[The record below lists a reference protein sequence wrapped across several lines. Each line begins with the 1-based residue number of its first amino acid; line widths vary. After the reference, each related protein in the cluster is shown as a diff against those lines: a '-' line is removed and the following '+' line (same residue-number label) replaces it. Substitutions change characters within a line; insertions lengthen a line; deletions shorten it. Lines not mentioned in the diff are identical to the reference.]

1 MKAYKIIIALI
12 IAFFG
17 ITISV
22 YADCRGSEDDPCID
36 YIKAD
41 REEGRITCPVLN
53 ENEDI
58 ADPVRTLLLDQDK
71 KEYIDGVNLNEKI
84 LLKREEMKVFVKGK
98 MYGTAFFGIKRDKK
112 RYSINY
118 TATDILYFY
127 WNNSTTKNQF
137 KTHDGKDFSNER
149 KEKKIYTLS
158 ATEDS
163 LVVDDLKKEGYNE
176 NRNVNYLHIYY
187 VVKFEEKPAGDG
199 ETRTYYLRT
208 QEVTIPFYKCEG
220 GKIAMDTL
228 NNPRIGEFGQDVF
241 GVYGTDGVLPINIKN
256 ESVPTLWE
264 NIAQKTLWQVRNA
277 DSDNDYREVGNYS
290 RKAEDEKY
298 GMSYQYQ
305 TSQLNTEKVKI
316 GDEYDLRR
324 LNYKSDI
331 VNCPSNTVRVKIMPK
346 VFLPSFDNKIDT
358 FICGTNN
365 NKAGANEYIII
376 HGQKVRTDDLYN
388 ESAYGVEYQW
398 EYKINNQQWKP
409 LPFGSNSNSD
419 LKLEEDELTN
429 YTEANKSSRWNLYL
443 KQEELKAG
451 VSYKFR
457 QKVILNKFNGTVVYA
472 DESDENSVIRIR
484 QYDKLFKED
493 FYLTPMQPI
502 CQGTV
507 GNANVEVQFLNTKPS
522 NNYNYFQSGTTE
534 GFKISYDLQNT
545 GNTGQI
551 IGTHMNEQVELTA
564 ESNIPVIVTVSDA
577 CADSIKLFDT
587 IRMKPTPIFNA
598 QHIVGMNC
606 STVKQN
612 EQTVIMVVQGQ
623 TNAQIKISSLDSAFS
638 KSTYYIAVGSTT
650 ETGNIEYGDKKTID
664 KNNGFMIP
672 AGQGTYVRFT
682 KETNGCESEPVVC
695 ALRFC
700 NAWNN
705 SIGIGSAKTNETRIC
720 WEEGNPEILSKTLS
734 GAYGKDTYSYE
745 WKYSEDNKS
754 WTIIE
759 GQNGETLPK
768 DVIKPNNNVYYILRE
783 VTSTMGTT
791 QTLSASNKVEVRYYN
806 KPQAKITANG
816 KTQSIFICYGD
827 TVTLDIQDTMYVADE
842 GAQMEYNLCY
852 RDENNQYNM
861 IGEWGSISQIIK
873 SNLKKDTTLYGAI
886 RMCGDTIYTEGISI
900 SVGPQLDKFPVTYGI
915 CKIKGDSVKV
925 SLPTMTGNTYNFIY
939 NGKVYDDKTSS
950 IYIKLPQTGDASYK
964 VMVTNGNCATTVNQ
978 TLAATD
984 MLDRPA
990 KYPLVIESGE
1000 IDNGKTCAG
1009 EELTIKS
1016 NTIDERKD
1024 LTKIYTWFEDKTQL
1038 KEESTSAS
1046 LKYASSKTGV
1056 KSNVIRRT
1064 QYYVEE
1070 KGSSALCY
1078 TSYDTITVETFAK
1091 PKAGTITTDEKSI
1104 CFGEKTTIQIPTVT
1118 EGTGK
1123 GYSYKLYR
1131 HDPKEG
1137 TTQWIASGLS
1147 TDTKKTATDSLPN
1160 SGSYSYLLAVQDNG
1174 CSGSL
1179 YLDSMTAKDS
1189 RVATVN
1195 VDENYKF
1202 SLTQSVIFIEES
1214 DVEEG
1219 KGKDLVLKSSE
1230 IDKSLEAKDLKSCEL
1245 VYKKNESDP
1254 DTAVYQKGT
1263 GMVLKVY
1270 ETDFDSEGALA
1281 IAVTRGSEKCP
1292 FTATANLVYS
1302 KGFSAQP
1309 MVKCEES
1316 ESESIVKGCSGE
1328 DVHLYIDTDNLPSYN
1343 EKPMDV
1349 SRIKY
1354 QWYKMTGQSTVQ
1366 LNTVSTKFLT
1376 ATIADSV
1383 AYRCLLTY
1391 DAEGTGKNLKK
1402 IYSTTY
1408 SVKPIISAQIGNIY
1422 FGNDGIFS
1430 VHVCAGTDK
1439 NITLDANVKVYEK
1452 TTLTWQ
1458 YSEDGEK
1465 WIDLKNE
1472 GSNVKGANTS
1482 NCQVST
1488 SKWNGKDI
1496 VYFRLKLNN
1505 SECNTEEYSG
1515 NTIVLRMDE
1524 NPTMDRTKVR
1534 MDGTGVIYDG
1544 MTSISFYNYR
1554 DGGYKYNWSYGADE
1568 TFTQTALYTI
1578 EKADG
1583 FEAGKDTVYVFK
1595 ESETGCVSDTIAL
1608 PFTLYNGLSANFV
1621 STINTDAVCP
1631 NVSDIELSLLSIKG
1645 GTNNLS
1651 DYHIEWQYKTEG
1663 MSDFDVVM
1671 ANGIQ
1676 PFKYDVSDP
1685 TGMGTTARASIVLK
1699 EITETVSIRAIIKCD
1714 NYPGSN
1720 LIMSPIKINAVPKLS
1735 RSWINSSDEVLCY
1748 DDYFI
1753 HNDGVP
1759 CSGGTGAYQYIW
1771 QKSVDHEKW
1780 ENLNVES
1787 LYLYNNR
1794 KNDTTKLKTTT
1805 YFRRITQ
1812 DKNCPTMRDTSAEKA
1827 VIVMPKLTMPQQAV
1841 NYYGTIISGD
1851 EVVLQPNFDEYDY
1864 VWAKDTSSHGTDL
1877 DTTSGS
1883 LNFGRYV
1890 TKPLYEETRYL
1901 VKLRYQNT
1909 PYCESEWDTLT
1920 IKVMDIQQVHLSFE
1934 EQQKNADKYDLEGK
1948 YWICNG
1954 GTVGNIRTNGSNGST
1969 KHQWL
1974 YGVNGANL
1982 KKVFYEDGSAA
1993 NGESLN
1999 VEKCTNV
2006 VFDLKN
2012 NSTTAPADRHVSFCR
2027 VDTFIVGGRSKAIAS
2042 DTINVYIVPT
2052 LELSAD
2058 VWNMSDS
2065 LAGLLSTERN
2075 IYCNGD
2081 PAESVNR
2088 SVSEY
2093 VASFWLSEKF
2103 TARMYDKKR
2112 STDSLKLYWQYK
2124 SVDDKDWTIAKT
2136 SDVQTYF
2143 ADNKFDLGNYVENPS
2158 GTYMVRSALEDGC
2171 SSVYSNMVRMGW
2183 SDVKADST
2191 ATKVYVELPN
2201 GDVIRDGFELG
2212 DSVIV
2217 LCGNNEYP
2225 CYWFMDSKCTDT
2237 LAANSRTC
2245 SFKIDG
2251 YILDTLANRQSVY
2264 LKRYDDINGCMSSK
2278 TEVPIGSIGKSDGGK
2293 IGPSQVICHGD
2304 KFGGLF
2310 NVTESRSSI
2319 LYPEDKVMKIEY
2331 SWQYTTNNNM
2341 GGWIKVNNV
2350 HTMDLSSEKVDSI
2363 ISVLNKPEYWFR
2375 RVATNEKG
2383 RSTYSDTV
2391 KLSYYN
2397 ELVAGEVTLASV
2409 KTSYCEGDELPY
2421 IRTTQPTE
2429 GHTYNDDYGLRWQI
2443 SLNDGEYQDLKI
2455 SALDSFNLRW
2465 LTLDT
2470 LDRTKNNVLSIRCLY
2485 SDLCQEKAS
2494 NEVQITLYRI
2504 NTAPEIYEDNE
2515 CLADTVTVKIKAEKV
2530 EKSYTWLAY
2539 DGEGVVNWSW
2549 QDIDSKKLYRASEAE
2564 LMIEEYGLYSVDLAT
2579 GCKSEEIRFNIDSMP
2594 ELVQSGIV
2602 APSLVCYD
2610 SQVKI
2615 IGGEASGG
2623 TGDKSFQWQYSYEGT
2638 DWVNDPTGISADY
2651 MSSEMRLGR
2660 YFRRIVSDKCSS
2672 DTSDSVWIDV
2682 TKKLEISR
2690 SDLVIKDHKCA
2701 LRDIMI
2707 SLNDGIAATITGNDS
2722 WRLYHEETCTS
2733 LLNTRIQSRT
2743 MAGFEEEQRDY
2754 TLVRCYEEND
2764 LLCESEKISLTIY
2777 NSPKVIENT
2786 ISCDNQ
2792 NPCNGTFVKVK
2803 DESLSV
2809 NTDEQKAIED
2819 MLTIKWFISA
2829 DGEQW
2834 TEQLLQS
2841 SKDLEVKVKDT
2852 MYIRRVVNNGCDNDT
2867 SNTVLIIGTK
2877 VDDYDYLSA
2886 LSLKVVST
2894 MADSSVKMEIN
2905 GSKTFDESY
2914 YFYGDGE
2921 LPTVSSN
2928 EIILPYNANAY
2939 KDSLLQLIAISDV
2952 CVSQYDVTP
2961 LRGGNISFDGDTLLC
2976 GGANIPAIVAT
2987 DIEGGHGNY
2996 TYQWQYKNKYTSD
3009 FININDATE
3018 KEYTPQAVNVKTTYR
3033 RVTTDSEYV
3042 SLSNPIEIDIRPL
3055 PIVKGISV
3063 SLADSI
3069 LDSMSLKHSQAGV
3082 DRLPMLQMSLTDSIF
3097 NVETIIWQKSYDGA
3111 EWQNVEVMESDSSNN
3126 YQMAIEDT
3134 TSVVYYR
3141 TIGLSLCGADTSRSF
3156 RVNTLYAS
3164 FIMDEELVLL
3174 DTICKGGSYVE
3185 IDYKNNRPEVYEYSY
3200 RAIDYEGTGICGISG
3215 PYLFDDTTRISEGA
3229 RFYKPSHSFD
3239 VEITRYVKKTGA
3251 SSTKMVHFVV
3261 EELSADFS
3269 FTVDGVET
3277 HQSGGKEA
3285 SVRINQGSHIVFTP
3299 QIQRSDVTYKWQLI
3313 EPLNSDYF
3321 KEYGGSEGR
3330 EGLVSNNMSPECYY
3344 YNPINYNVKL
3354 EVTDGRCKATV
3365 VDHSMYID
3373 MATFRALDLT
3383 TKFVDSDSKEYQY
3396 FKTSELTIYPTP
3408 CSDWLHISP
3417 SGKHV
3422 MLFDTD
3428 GHKLY
3433 EGMGAVKI
3441 IDMRNF
3447 ASGVYFLS
3455 VDEEIFKVLKK

>member
-58 ADPVRTLLLDQDK
+58 ADPVRTLLLDQNK
-71 KEYIDGVNLNEKI
+71 KEYVDGVNLNEKI

-98 MYGTAFFGIKRDKK
+98 MYKTAFFGIKRDKK

-118 TATDILYFY
+118 TATDILYYY

-163 LVVDDLKKEGYNE
+163 LVVGDLKKEGYNE
-176 NRNVNYLHIYY
+176 NRSVNYLHIYY
-187 VVKFEEKPAGDG
+187 VVKFEEKPAGEG
-199 ETRTYYLRT
+199 ENRKYYLRT
-208 QEVTIPFYKCEG
+208 QEVTISFYKCEG
-220 GKIAMDTL
+220 GKIAIDML

-241 GVYGTDGVLPINIKN
+241 GVYGTDGELPINIKS

-264 NIAQKTLWQVRNA
+264 NIAQKTLWQVRNVN
-277 DSDNDYREVGNYS
+277 SDNDYREVGNYS

-298 GMSYQYQ
+298 GMSYQYR
-305 TSQLNTEKVKI
+305 TSQLNTGKVKI
-316 GDEYDLRR
+316 GDEYDIRR

-346 VFLPSFDNKIDT
+346 VFLPSFENEIDT
-358 FICGTNN
+358 LLCGKAEKTNDPNECFIVYG
-365 NKAGANEYIII
+365 K
-376 HGQKVRTDDLYN
+376 KVEIEEPYDTTT
-388 ESAYGVEYQW
+388 YGVQYQW
-398 EYKINNQQWKP
+398 EYKIGNQSWRE
-409 LPFGSNSNSD
+409 LPYAASKTKEPSEGELLNYSNQD
-419 LKLEEDELTN
+419 DYGYE
-429 YTEANKSSRWNLYL
+429 NLYL
-443 KQEELKAG
+443 KREQFKKG
-451 VSYKFR
+451 VNYKFR
-457 QKVILNKFNGTVVYA
+457 QKVILNKFNGIVVYA
-472 DESDENSVIRIR
+472 NESDENSVVKVRMF
-484 QYDKLFKED
+484 DNLFKED

-507 GNANVEVQFLNTKPS
+507 SNANVEVQFLNTKPS
-522 NNYNYFQSGTTE
+522 NNYNYFRSGTTE

-545 GNTGQI
+545 ENAGQI
-551 IGTHMNEQVELTA
+551 IGTHVNEQVELTA
-564 ESNIPVIVTVSDA
+564 EGNIPVIVTISDA
-577 CADSIKLFDT
+577 CADTIKLFDT
-587 IRMKPTPIFNA
+587 VRMKPTPVFNA

-606 STVKQN
+606 STVMQN
-612 EQTVIMVVQGQ
+612 GQTVIMVAKGQ
-623 TNAQIKISSLDSAFS
+623 TNAQIKMSNLDSAFT
-638 KSTYYIAVGSTT
+638 KSTYYVAVGSTT
-650 ETGNIEYGDKKTID
+650 ETGNIEYGKKQMID

-700 NAWNN
+700 DAWNN
-705 SIGIGSAKTNETRIC
+705 SIGIGTGKSDKIRIC
-720 WEEGNPEILSKTLS
+720 WEEGNPEILNKTLS
-734 GAYGKDTYSYE
+734 GAYGKTTYSYE
-745 WKYSEDNKS
+745 WKYSIDGKS

-759 GQNGETLPK
+759 GQNDETLTANVIQPK
-768 DVIKPNNNVYYILRE
+768 NNVYYILRE

-842 GAQMEYNLCY
+842 GAQMEYGLCY
-852 RDENNQYNM
+852 RDENNKYIMLDNWSRTPQFTRH
-861 IGEWGSISQIIK
+861 
-873 SNLKKDTTLYGAI
+873 NLNKDTTLYGAI
-886 RMCGDTIYTEGISI
+886 RMCGDTIYTEGIKI
-900 SVGPQLDKFPVTYGI
+900 SVGPQLDDFPVTYGI

-939 NGKVYDDKTSS
+939 NGKVYGDKISS
-950 IYIKLPQTGDASYK
+950 IYVKLPQTGDASYK
-964 VMVTNGNCATTVNQ
+964 VMVTNGNCATTVNK

-984 MLDRPA
+984 MLDSPV

-1000 IDNGKTCAG
+1000 IDNGKVCAG
-1009 EELTIKS
+1009 KEMTIKS
-1016 NTIDERKD
+1016 NANDGREEVK
-1024 LTKIYTWFEDKTQL
+1024 KVYTWYEDKTQL

-1046 LKYASSKTGV
+1046 LRYTPSKTGV
-1056 KSNVIRRT
+1056 NANVIRRT

-1070 KGSSALCY
+1070 NGSSALCY
-1078 TSYDTITVETFAK
+1078 TSYDTITVKTFAK
-1091 PKAGTITTDEKSI
+1091 PQAGTIATDEKSI

-1174 CSGSL
+1174 CSNSL
-1179 YLDSMTAKDS
+1179 YLDSMTAKES
-1189 RVATVN
+1189 RIATVS

-1245 VYKKNESDP
+1245 VYKKNGFGSD
-1254 DTAVYQKGT
+1254 TVTYQKGT
-1263 GMVLKVY
+1263 GFTIKIY
-1270 ETDFDSEGALA
+1270 AADFDTDGALA
-1281 IAVTRGSEKCP
+1281 IAVTRGSAKCTY
-1292 FTATANLVYS
+1292 TATANLVYS

-1309 MVKCEES
+1309 LVKCEES
-1316 ESESIVKGCSGE
+1316 ESESLVEGCGGDS
-1328 DVHLYIDTDNLPSYN
+1328 VHLAIDTDNLPSYN
-1343 EKPMDV
+1343 GDGMEKDK
-1349 SRIKY
+1349 IKY
-1354 QWYKMTGQSTVQ
+1354 QWFKMTGASTVQ
-1366 LNTVSTKFLT
+1366 LNSATKSTI
-1376 ATIADSV
+1376 AVAIADSV
-1383 AYRCLLTY
+1383 SYRCLLTY

-1402 IYSTTY
+1402 VYSTIY
-1408 SVKPIISAQIGNIY
+1408 NVKPIKIAEMSNIY
-1422 FGNDGIFS
+1422 FGQNGIFTK
-1430 VHVCAGTDK
+1430 HVCTGTSKD
-1439 NITLDANVKVYEK
+1439 ITLDADVKANQD
-1452 TTLTWQ
+1452 TRLTWQ
-1458 YSEDGEK
+1458 YSKDGK
-1465 WIDLKNE
+1465 DWKDSLSDN
-1472 GSNVKGANTS
+1472 GDVVKGATTA
-1482 NCQVST
+1482 NCQVNT
-1488 SKWNGKDI
+1488 SMFAGMNV
-1496 VYFRLKLNN
+1496 VYFRLKVK
-1505 SECNTEEYSG
+1505 NTICDKEAYSG

-1554 DGGYKYNWSYGADE
+1554 DGGYKYSWSYGADE
-1568 TFTQTALYTI
+1568 TFTQTTLYTI

-1608 PFTLYNGLSANFV
+1608 PFTLYNRLSAALV
-1621 STINTDAVCP
+1621 TSYNTDAVCP
-1631 NVSDIELSLLSIKG
+1631 DAKNIDLGLLSIEG

-1676 PFKYDVSDP
+1676 PFKYDLLNP
-1685 TGMGTTARASIVLK
+1685 TEMGTTARASIVLK

-1827 VIVMPKLTMPQQAV
+1827 VIVMPKLTMPEQAV

-1864 VWAKDTSSHGTDL
+1864 VWSKDTSSHGTDL
-1877 DTTSGS
+1877 DTTSGD
-1883 LNFGRYV
+1883 LNYGRYV
-1890 TKPLYEETRYL
+1890 TEPLYEETRYL

-1920 IKVMDIQQVHLSFE
+1920 IKVIDIQQTHLYFE
-1934 EQQKNADKYDLEGK
+1934 EQQRNADKYNLDGK

-1969 KHQWL
+1969 RHQWL

-1982 KKVFYEDGSAA
+1982 KKVFHEDGSAA
-1993 NGESLN
+1993 NEEYLN
-1999 VEKCTNV
+1999 VEECTNV

-2012 NSTTAPADRHVSFCR
+2012 NSTTAPADRYVAFCR
-2027 VDTFIVGGRSKAIAS
+2027 VDTFIVGGRNKAIAS
-2042 DTINVYIVPT
+2042 DTIKVYIVPT
-2052 LELSAD
+2052 LELSED

-2065 LAGLLSTERN
+2065 LAGLLSTGKN

-2093 VASFWLSEKF
+2093 VADFWLSDKF
-2103 TARMYDKKR
+2103 TARMYDPKR

-2136 SDVQTYF
+2136 TDVQTYF

-2201 GDVIRDGFELG
+2201 GDVIKDGFELG
-2212 DSVIV
+2212 DSVTV

-2225 CYWFMDSKCTDT
+2225 CYWFMDGKCTDT

-2278 TEVPIGSIGKSDGGK
+2278 TEVPIGSIGKSNGGK
-2293 IGPSQVICHGD
+2293 IGSSQVICHGD

-2310 NVTESRSSI
+2310 NVTEARSTV
-2319 LYPEDKVMKIEY
+2319 LYPEDKVMKVEY
-2331 SWQYTTNNNM
+2331 SWQYTTNSNM
-2341 GGWIKVNNV
+2341 SGWIKVNNV
-2350 HTMDLSSEKVDSI
+2350 HTTDLSSEKVDSI
-2363 ISVLNKPEYWFR
+2363 ISILNKPEYWFR

-2494 NEVQITLYRI
+2494 NDVQITLYRI

-2515 CLADTVTVKIKAEKV
+2515 CMADTVTVKIKPEKV

-2549 QDIDSKKLYRASEAE
+2549 QDIDSKKLYRSSEAE
-2564 LMIEEYGLYSVDLAT
+2564 LMIDEYGLYSVDLAT
-2579 GCKSEEIRFNIDSMP
+2579 GCKSEEIHFNIDSMP

-2610 SQVKI
+2610 TQVKI
-2615 IGGEASGG
+2615 VGGEVSGG

-2690 SDLVIKDHKCA
+2690 SDLVIKDHKCP

-2707 SLNDGIAATITGNDS
+2707 SLNDDIAATMTENDS
-2722 WRLYHEETCTS
+2722 WRLYHGETCTS
-2733 LLNTRIQSRT
+2733 LITSKRLSDFMT
-2743 MAGFEEEQRDY
+2743 GFEEEQRDLI
-2754 TLVRCYEEND
+2754 LVHHYEVDD
-2764 LLCESEKISLTIY
+2764 LACESERISLTIY
-2777 NSPKVIENT
+2777 NSPKVIENS

-2834 TEQLLQS
+2834 TEQLLQN

-2877 VDDYDYLSA
+2877 VNDYDYLNA
-2886 LSLKVVST
+2886 LSLKIVST

-2928 EIILPYNANAY
+2928 EIILPYKANAY

-2952 CVSQYDVTP
+2952 CVSQYEVTP

-2976 GGANIPAIVAT
+2976 GGADIPAIVAT

-2996 TYQWQYKNKYTSD
+2996 TYQWQYKNQYTSD
-3009 FININDATE
+3009 FININDATG
-3018 KEYTPQAVNVKTTYR
+3018 KEYTPQAVNVRTTYR
-3033 RVTTDSEYV
+3033 RVTTDGEYV

-3055 PIVKGISV
+3055 PIVKGICV

-3082 DRLPMLQMSLTDSIF
+3082 DKLPMLQMSLTDSIF
-3097 NVETIIWQKSYDGA
+3097 NVETVIWQKSYDGA

-3126 YQMAIEDT
+3126 YQMSIEDT

-3141 TIGLSLCGADTSRSF
+3141 AIGLSLCGADTSRSF
-3156 RVNTLYAS
+3156 RVSTLYAS

-3174 DTICKGGSYVE
+3174 DTICKGGRYVE

-3215 PYLFDDTTRISEGA
+3215 FILYDDTTRISEGA
-3229 RFYKPSHSFD
+3229 RFYEPEHSFD
-3239 VEITRYVKKTGA
+3239 VEITRYVKTTGA

-3277 HQSGGKEA
+3277 HQSGGEKA

-3299 QIQRSDVTYKWQLI
+3299 NTQRSDVTYKWRLI

-3321 KEYGGSEGR
+3321 EGYGGSEGR
-3330 EGLVSNNMSPECYY
+3330 EGLVSYNMSPECYY

-3354 EVTDGRCKATV
+3354 EVTDGRCSATV
-3365 VDHSMYID
+3365 VDQSMYID
-3373 MATFRALDLT
+3373 MATFRALNLT
-3383 TKFVDSDSKEYQY
+3383 TMFVDSESKENQK
-3396 FKTSELTIYPTP
+3396 FRFTNLTVYPTP

-3417 SGKHV
+3417 AGKNV
-3422 MLFDTD
+3422 TLFDVD
-3428 GHKLY
+3428 GSKLY
-3433 EGMGAVKI
+3433 EEFGPVDI
-3441 IDMRNF
+3441 IDMRNYV
-3447 ASGVYFLS
+3447 SGVYFLS
-3455 VDEEIFKVLKK
+3455 VNGIIFKVLKQ